1 MYRTYRENK
10 IQIIIG
16 HIILYATNYMAG
28 DVMQTFYY
36 GIGFGN
42 DLKIPAH
49 DILIST
55 SSCWKK
61 IKGVYQLVVP
71 EILSNPDSIWIDS
84 GGFTCFTKWADYPW
98 SIPEYVDFIL
108 RFCQRYPQVK
118 YVSVMDLPCE
128 PSIKRDRLETK
139 ETTNIQR
146 IHQTIQNTRDCL
158 RYKIPAKW
166 VSVIQ
171 GYSKFEY
178 AYCASLMHQ
187 FRLFTGVT
195 AIGSICQRK
204 KTKQLKDYLHFI
216 TKLANVKWHTFG
228 MQISVLK
235 DKTIADL
242 LESSDSGAWKFKDY
256 KNGTFKPTTYEQKLE
271 NYIRYSLNIHEQVL
285 GDYRYRNLASGLT

>member
-1 MYRTYRENK
+1 
-10 IQIIIG
+10 
-16 HIILYATNYMAG
+16 MAG
-28 DVMQTFYY
+28 DIMQRFYY

-42 DLKIPAH
+42 DLKIPAEH
-49 DILIST
+49 ILIST

-61 IKGVYQLVVP
+61 VKGKYQFVVP
-71 EILSNPDSIWIDS
+71 IILSNPSTIWIDS

-98 SIPEYVDFIL
+98 SVAEYVHFVL
-108 RFCQRYPQVK
+108 RFCVQYPQVT

-128 PSIKRDRLETK
+128 PQVRNSTS
-139 ETTNIQR
+139 NIQR
-146 IHQTIQNTRDCL
+146 IHQTIQNTRECL
-158 RYKIPAKW
+158 RYNIPAKW

-178 AYCASLMHQ
+178 AYCASLMHH
-187 FRLFTGVT
+187 FRLFTEIT